1 MNLIFFREILN
12 GFNKGMNI
20 DKIIEKMKKENLLRD
35 MIEIISQILARQ
47 VKILMKQ
54 NLKKIKNSFNEIK
67 FNKKLILLLIVLVR
81 NNKL

>member
-1 MNLIFFREILN
+1 MNLIFFREIPN

-20 DKIIEKMKKENLLRD
+20 DRIIEKMKKENLLRD

-67 FNKKLILLLIVLVR
+67 VNKKLILLLIVLVR

>member
-1 MNLIFFREILN
+1 MNLIFFREIPN

-20 DKIIEKMKKENLLRD
+20 DRIIEKMKKENLLRD